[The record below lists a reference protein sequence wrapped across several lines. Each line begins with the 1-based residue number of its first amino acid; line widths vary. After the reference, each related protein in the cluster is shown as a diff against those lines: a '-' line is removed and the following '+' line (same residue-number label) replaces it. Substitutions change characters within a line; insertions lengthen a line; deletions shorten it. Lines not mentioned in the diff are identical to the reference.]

1 MWWDVCV
8 VHLWCVAVCILLWYV
23 IFSCIYPIIQTLS
36 CILLDFWP
44 NYLFFIIPF
53 HISQISAQV
62 RAMFWLCYDHVITKL
77 WGSYDHVGNKLVIS
91 WEQVGPS
98 CNQFMI
104 KLGLSWYHYRTK
116 LGPSWYWVGIKLGP
130 VWDPVVTNHSPLNC
144 ISQF

>member
-1 MWWDVCV
+1 MWWDVSV

-44 NYLFFIIPF
+44 NYLIFIILF
-53 HISQISAQV
+53 HISQASAQV
-62 RAMFWLCYDHVITKL
+62 RSMFWLCYDHVMTKS
-77 WGSYDHVGNKLVIS
+77 WVSYDHVGNKLVIS

-104 KLGLSWYHYRTK
+104 KLGLSWYQAGVMLGPCYEQFGTK
-116 LGPSWYWVGIKLGP
+116 LWTSYDQVGVMLGP
-130 VWDPVVTNHSPLNC
+130 C
-144 ISQF
+144 QEQFGT